1 MIFDT
6 TFMHLNELG
15 DFPVDAAPAFASVST
30 QSRSLGFI
38 IEDAFALFD
47 TTFIADTMSAVV
59 CEHPGLGY
67 LFPARDS
74 HRENS
79 VSVFM

>member
-6 TFMHLNELG
+6 AFMHLNELG

-38 IEDAFALFD
+38 IEDAFALLD
-47 TTFIADTMSAVV
+47 TIFIADTMSAVV

>member
-1 MIFDT
+1 
-6 TFMHLNELG
+6 MHLNELG
-15 DFPVDAAPAFASVST
+15 DFPVDAAPAFARVST

-38 IEDAFALFD
+38 MDDTLAFED
-47 TTFIADTMSAVV
+47 TTFIAVVMSDVV
-59 CEHPGLGY
+59 DAHPGLGY

>member
-6 TFMHLNELG
+6 ALMHPKELG
-15 DFPVDAAPAFASVST
+15 DFPVETAPALARVNA
-30 QSRSLGFI
+30 QSRSFGFI
-38 IEDAFALFD
+38 IEDVFALLD
-47 TTFIADTMSAVV
+47 TIFIADTMSAVV

-67 LFPARDS
+67 LFPVRDS
-74 HRENS
+74 HLENS

>member
-6 TFMHLNELG
+6 ALMHPNELG
-15 DFPVDAAPAFASVST
+15 DFPVDTAPAFARVSA
-30 QSRSLGFI
+30 QSRSFGFI
-38 IEDAFALFD
+38 VEDAFALFD
-47 TTFIADTMSAVV
+47 TIFIAETMSAVV
-59 CEHPGLGY
+59 CEHPGRGY

-79 VSVFM
+79 VSVFI